1 MYKVFGVGRGKRAEQ
16 QSPGGANGTST
27 KPKQQPGEIRLQKEL
42 DELELPSQCRIEF
55 PNSNNLM
62 HFFITISPDEGFW
75 KGAKY
80 RFSFNIK
87 PLYPH
92 DAPKVKCET
101 KIYHP
106 NIDLDGNVC
115 LNILR
120 EDWKPILSISSVVY
134 GLLYLFLEPNPN
146 DPLNKEAAEVL
157 RTDRRQFGF
166 VVQRSLRGGVVGGE
180 TFPRLV

>member
-75 KGAKY
+75 KGGEDLCEPYRSLAKSTAVVRSVLNIHSCLGVIMLVSFSAKY

-92 DAPKVKCET
+92 DAPKVT
-101 KIYHP
+101 RFARI
-106 NIDLDGNVC
+106 
-115 LNILR
+115 R
-120 EDWKPILSISSVVY
+120 
-134 GLLYLFLEPNPN
+134 F
-146 DPLNKEAAEVL
+146 
-157 RTDRRQFGF
+157 
-166 VVQRSLRGGVVGGE
+166 
-180 TFPRLV
+180 